1 MFKLELNKS
10 TFIELIE
17 SINNNPEATKIVVNN
32 LGGIDVILDTIL
44 PEMKENELDEIYV
57 IGQLIFSSV
66 WGADTYKEDWE
77 KYIPRLKKLPL
88 KLLTVLLMNYC
99 PKRHKDNLDD
109 SVLSYLLNHYFE
121 SNLTKAIY
129 DELSGIF
136 PTDEFNPK
144 KFEQF
149 KLDEHFKDELL
160 NFEDLKFL
168 DENKYKITIETKD
181 LQTYLCQIVVGNKLD
196 TEDKLRAFV
205 EFVDYFSPSNHF
217 DKKYRD
223 LFIITVFE
231 SIQING
237 EEWEEYEYDI
247 WETQFYNVNFEWS
260 SSDHSQMIKESIK
273 QESDH
278 ISKMLKINPNYRH
291 D

>member
-1 MFKLELNKS
+1 MFKIEFDKS
-10 TFIELIE
+10 TFLELIE
-17 SINNNPEATKIVVNN
+17 SLEGNSKAAKIIVDG
-32 LGGIDVILDTIL
+32 LGGIDTVLDTIL
-44 PEMKENELDEIYV
+44 PEIKEDEPELIYIV
-57 IGQLIFSSV
+57 GELIFSTL
-66 WGADTYKEDWE
+66 GADTYKEDWE
-77 KYIPRLKKLPL
+77 NYFPRLIKLPL
-88 KLLTVLLMNYC
+88 KLLVILLINWC
-99 PKRHKDNLDD
+99 PKKHKDNLDD
-109 SVLSYLLNHYFE
+109 SILSYLLNMYYE
-121 SNLTKAIY
+121 SDLTKAIY

-136 PTDEFNPK
+136 LANDIEPK
-144 KFEQF
+144 KFEQLKF
-149 KLDEHFKDELL
+149 DEHFKDELL
-160 NFEDLKFL
+160 KFEDLKFL
-168 DENKYKITIETKD
+168 DENKYKITIETKV
-181 LQTYLCQIVVGNKLD
+181 LQSYLCQIVVGNKLD

-247 WETQFYNVNFEWS
+247 WETHFYNVNFEWS
-260 SSDHSQMIKESIK
+260 SSDHSQIIEESIK

-278 ISKMLKINPNYRH
+278 ISKMLKLSPNYRH